1 MLLHIH
7 MYDIYTCVY
16 IHVNYS
22 LYITCMYDMR
32 MKHMYI
38 VYIYIYIHKYIH
50 MHHKYGLLVV
60 KDAYLWVCTAMYCE
74 PLAGLLLVTA
84 KLEQGEAAKRAVVS
98 WKPTV
103 EWFWMVVVVVALF

>member
-1 MLLHIH
+1 
-7 MYDIYTCVY
+7 
-16 IHVNYS
+16 
-22 LYITCMYDMR
+22 
-32 MKHMYI
+32 
-38 VYIYIYIHKYIH
+38 

-103 EWFWMVVVVVALF
+103 EWFWMVVVVAALFYYIYKQSKLKSYRLIYHRLKKMLESQFLILEK